1 MENTESKDNSGQ
13 KTVKRVIKKRIISDA
28 AGAYGGYGYGPGYG
42 GGYGGYGYGYGYG
55 GGGYGYGYGYGGG
68 QGDGGLPK
76 GPTALSATT

>member
-28 AGAYGGYGYGPGYG
+28 AGAYGGYGYG
-42 GGYGGYGYGYGYG
+42 
-55 GGGYGYGYGYGGG
+55 
-68 QGDGGLPK
+68 LLK

>member
-1 MENTESKDNSGQ
+1 MENTEPKDNSGQ

-28 AGAYGGYGYGPGYG
+28 AGRLRRLRLRPGTGRYGGYGDRRP
-42 GGYGGYGYGYGYG
+42 GYG